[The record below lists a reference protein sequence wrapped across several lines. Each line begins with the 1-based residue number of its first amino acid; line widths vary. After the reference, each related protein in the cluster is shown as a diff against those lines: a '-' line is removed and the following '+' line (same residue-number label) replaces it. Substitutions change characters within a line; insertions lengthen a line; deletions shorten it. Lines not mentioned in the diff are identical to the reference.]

1 MLSDHS
7 KEVFILRYCLQE
19 LIKALSFIFP
29 YTPLSQACQALNSFV
44 KEVPSNA
51 CIDLPFYHLLHLT
64 NGVSNPVYIPVI
76 DHPVKV
82 SHRVD

>member
-1 MLSDHS
+1 
-7 KEVFILRYCLQE
+7 
-19 LIKALSFIFP
+19 
-29 YTPLSQACQALNSFV
+29 
-44 KEVPSNA
+44 
-51 CIDLPFYHLLHLT
+51 LPFYHLLHLT